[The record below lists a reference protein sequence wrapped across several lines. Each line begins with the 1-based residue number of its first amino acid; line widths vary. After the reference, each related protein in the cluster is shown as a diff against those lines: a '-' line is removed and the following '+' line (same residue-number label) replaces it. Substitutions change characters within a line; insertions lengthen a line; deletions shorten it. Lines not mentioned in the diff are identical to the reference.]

1 MRISDWSSDVCSS
14 DLGSRRFQ
22 WKRYAPAILTA
33 FLPML
38 LSLVI
43 YFTYEE
49 KGSPVHV
56 VVVQP
61 NMDPYG
67 EKYDGLSEQDQL
79 RQLIT
84 LSDSLGQPNT
94 EYFIWPETAIGT
106 QNPLVETRLYDEQ
119 SILTIQEFLKNSR
132 N

>member
-79 RQLIT
+79 WQLIT

-106 QNPLVETRLYDEQ
+106 QNPLEIGRAACRERVGQ
-119 SILTIQEFLKNSR
+119 
-132 N
+132 

>member
-67 EKYDGLSEQDQL
+67 EKYDGLYEQDQL

-84 LSDSLGQPNT
+84 LSDSLGQDRKSVVS
-94 EYFIWPETAIGT
+94 GKRVSVRVD
-106 QNPLVETRLYDEQ
+106 LGGLR
-119 SILTIQEFLKNSR
+119 ILTQTTKTKN